1 MSLILLAD
9 PSGATVGLRFRYGWA
24 LLVLLFLFCL
34 RVLGQILVMYLHVR
48 FLPQAEEWFSG
59 LMPYPK
65 LLFSQFLII
74 LVYGKICLDV
84 FRGEGYFASST
95 GGGIG
100 LLIFASL
107 YLGLMILR
115 YIIRMTLYPKER
127 WVGGCIP
134 IFFHWVLSSFLLLVA
149 VYYSQL
155 APHPV
160 QTTETLR
167 AIHIAAAVGG
177 ILCVLLWAIYQL
189 APSLMAARIGLG
201 RSTFAVRPEKQVKI
215 GLSGGD
221 SIFVDI
227 YRPRSIAQTP
237 TLRIQLSESKSFR
250 DAVVAGLISKMW
262 AERGYTVILE
272 KFGGSRRSGDVAVE
286 TGQWIADQAWF
297 DGHIVAWRADSVREL
312 VDQLRTKELSEDLWP
327 EPTEGHDA

>member
-1 MSLILLAD
+1 
-9 PSGATVGLRFRYGWA
+9 
-24 LLVLLFLFCL
+24 
-34 RVLGQILVMYLHVR
+34 MYLHVK
-48 FLPQAEEWFSG
+48 FLPSAQEWFSG

-65 LLFSQFLII
+65 LLSSQVVII
-74 LVYGKICLDV
+74 LLYGKICFDI
-84 FRGEGYFASST
+84 FRGDGYFGSSIS
-95 GGGIG
+95 GGIG

-149 VYYSQL
+149 AYYWQI

-167 AIHIAAAVGG
+167 AIHIAAAAGG

-189 APSLMAARIGLG
+189 APSLVAARIGLG
-201 RSTFAVRPEKQVKI
+201 RSTFAVRREKQVKI

-227 YRPRSIAQTP
+227 YRPRHIANTP
-237 TLRIQLSESKSFR
+237 ALRIEFSESMGFR
-250 DAVVAGLISKMW
+250 DSVFAGLIAKMW

-272 KFGGSRRSGDVAVE
+272 KFGRSCGSGQSAVE
-286 TGQWIADQAWF
+286 TGRWIATQTWF
-297 DGHIVAWRADSVREL
+297 NGHISIWTVASVTEL
-312 VDQLRTKELSEDLWP
+312 VEQLRAKRFP
-327 EPTEGHDA
+327 EWF